1 MQKLKL
7 GQCITITIDD
17 EEIIG
22 QVNGIS
28 TRENSKEFVTYYYF
42 DIIHDGPNEIKFSL
56 DITEEKDEEE

>member
-17 EEIIG
+17 EEIIA

-28 TRENSKEFVTYYYF
+28 TRENSKEIATYYYF
-42 DIIHDGPNEIKFSL
+42 DILHDGPNEIKFSL
-56 DITEEKDEEE
+56 DITEEKSEEE